1 MAKNTRTLLP
11 ILEAIDNFTTS
22 SLGNDFVPFYLSLEH
37 RSPQDIIGQV
47 AINVLKEMLARDTN
61 TLCTFPEDS
70 HLHDSRSLPEAVAFQ
85 SHLNTPALRSQ
96 AIEKLALSVRE
107 VGLFAD
113 AIGGRK
119 WRNELYTI
127 YVHPFKNI
135 GLEENIAFA
144 FERSACELFGLI
156 TYGVHMTMYLPDYRI
171 WVPRRSRTKQTWPGM
186 LDNSVAGGIPHGMT
200 PFESMVK
207 ECEEEASLSE
217 EISRKSVKA
226 AGAVS
231 YFFQNSR
238 GNLQPEIEYVYD
250 MLCPSADDPAYIP
263 KPLDG
268 EVESF
273 ELMSWE
279 EVVKRMLAGEF
290 KRNSALVLVD
300 FLMRHGK
307 ITPENEPNYLEI
319 MTRMH
324 GRFGLSS

>member
-1 MAKNTRTLLP
+1 MADNTRSLLP
-11 ILEAIDNFTTS
+11 ILEAIDNFNAA
-22 SLGNDFVPFYLSLEH
+22 SLEKNFVPFYLSLDH

-47 AINVLKEMLARDTN
+47 ALEVFKEILARDST
-61 TLCTFPEDS
+61 TLSVLPEDYD
-70 HLHDSRSLPEAVAFQ
+70 DSVSKTYPTAVAFQ

-96 AIEKLALSVRE
+96 ALEKLALSLRE
-107 VGLFAD
+107 AGLFAD

-135 GLEENIAFA
+135 GLENNIAFT
-144 FERSACELFGLI
+144 FERSACELFGF
-156 TYGVHMTMYLPDYRI
+156 V
-171 WVPRRSRTKQTWPGM
+171 TWPGM

-207 ECEEEASLSE
+207 ECEEEASLAE
-217 EISRKSVKA
+217 DVSRKLLRTV
-226 AGAVS
+226 GAVS
-231 YFFQNSR
+231 YFFQY
-238 GNLQPEIEYVYD
+238 LYE
-250 MLCPSADDPAYIP
+250 MLCPSEDDPAYVP

-273 ELMSWE
+273 ELMSWQ
-279 EVVKRMLAGEF
+279 EVVERMLAGEF
-290 KRNSALVLVD
+290 KRNSAVVLVE

-324 GRFGLSS
+324 GRFGFGG